1 MNTDRKPH
9 RHGSWA
15 WLLAVP
21 PLMAVIGG
29 ALTMYVVVKYP
40 DHAIAVDSRIEV
52 PDEHGNT
59 HQHVVNSVTPP
70 LK

>member
-1 MNTDRKPH
+1 MNNERKTH

-21 PLMAVIGG
+21 PAMALIGG
-29 ALTMYVVVKYP
+29 IITMYVVIKYP
-40 DHAIAVDSRIEV
+40 DHAIVVESTSEV
-52 PDEHGNT
+52 PDERGNT